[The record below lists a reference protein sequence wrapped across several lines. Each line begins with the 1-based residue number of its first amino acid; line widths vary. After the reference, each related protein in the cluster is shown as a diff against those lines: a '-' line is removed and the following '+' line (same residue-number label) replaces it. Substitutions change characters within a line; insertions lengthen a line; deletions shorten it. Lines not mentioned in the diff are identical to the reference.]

1 MQTKCYIDSHL
12 IPRQPSQWSKF
23 LLFSSSVHQLLLLT
37 VTNLS
42 VIKSVREELFIQL
55 SYKKTS
61 PGQVQLK
68 PQHPGSRQM
77 GYSILM
83 DRNQKGVIRGATVRH
98 NPQGHASFN
107 PAPPTRPVAHSS
119 PLHTFHSGFESILGL
134 TQSLTESETL
144 QPNHLW
150 KHRSHTQV
158 FLNHPAISNSP
169 RYFLIQSS

>member
-1 MQTKCYIDSHL
+1 MIPCQPAFPMVKIPTFLKQCALVASANCNQL
-12 IPRQPSQWSKF
+12 ICHKECKGGIIY
-23 LLFSSSVHQLLLLT
+23 LAH
-37 VTNLS
+37 
-42 VIKSVREELFIQL
+42 
-55 SYKKTS
+55 SYKITS

-144 QPNHLW
+144 
-150 KHRSHTQV
+150 
-158 FLNHPAISNSP
+158 
-169 RYFLIQSS
+169 